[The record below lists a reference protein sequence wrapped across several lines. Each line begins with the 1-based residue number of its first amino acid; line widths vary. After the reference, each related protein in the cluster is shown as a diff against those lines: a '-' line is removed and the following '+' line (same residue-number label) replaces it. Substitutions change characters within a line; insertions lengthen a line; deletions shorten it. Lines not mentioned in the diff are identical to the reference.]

1 MNCQN
6 HHETPATAFCRSC
19 GKPVCEECRRDAF
32 GTVFC
37 AEHMPAA
44 AGSVPPTPPPIPMP
58 PTPGAAPGAPS
69 YALSNVSPPL
79 AFFLGLI
86 PGVGAIYN
94 AQYAKGLVHAVIW
107 GILMSIANSRA
118 IHGLEPLFV
127 ILIIAWWFYMP
138 MEAYHTARKRQ
149 AGEAVDEYSSLI
161 DLRGGSGQLPV
172 AGIALIVLG
181 GILLLYTLDVVDFER
196 IARYW
201 PVLLIAAGI

>member
-1 MNCQN
+1 
-6 HHETPATAFCRSC
+6 
-19 GKPVCEECRRDAF
+19 
-32 GTVFC
+32 
-37 AEHMPAA
+37 
-44 AGSVPPTPPPIPMP
+44 MP
-58 PTPGAAPGAPS
+58 PAPGAPTSAPS

-107 GILMSIANSRA
+107 GVLMSIANSRA
-118 IHGLEPLFV
+118 ANGLEPVFV
-127 ILIIAWWFYMP
+127 ILIIAWWFYMA

-161 DLRGGSGQLPV
+161 DFRSHSGQAPV

-181 GILLLYTLDVVDFER
+181 VILLLHTLDLLNFEY

-201 PVLLIAAGI
+201 PVLLIVGGVYLLWSRFFGQPAESEMRHERQ